1 MRVIKFSKDNKDVFL
16 SIAKEDITVMLVN
29 AGFWLNS
36 IEHDGLVPAKL
47 VRIVRQ
53 MESDPDIYIND
64 EETPFSLE
72 VAEFLM
78 FLNNACIMIKIIPE
92 REKS

>member
-1 MRVIKFSKDNKDVFL
+1 MRIIKFSKDNKDVYL
-16 SIAKEDITVMLVN
+16 SITKEDVATMIIN

-36 IEHDGLVPAKL
+36 IAHDGNVPAKF

-53 MESDPDIYIND
+53 METDPDCYVSD
-64 EETPFSLE
+64 TETPFTLE
-72 VAEFLM
+72 AAEFLM

-92 REKS
+92 RDE